1 MILRCP
7 QNCKDDYQDQKYKQG
22 FRVYTEPGA
31 GGKDGCRCTCTV
43 CGHTMDYGTAK
54 KLAQ

>member
-22 FRVYTEPGA
+22 NRVYTEPGA

-43 CGHTMDYGTAK
+43 CGHTMDYGSAK